1 MEHALT
7 EGDYVILSTGA
18 IATVRRSY
26 PAGYSGLVDILLD
39 GSEESERSEALT
51 LPETSIQVTEPETA
65 PAVIRTESDERGE
78 TRGQS
83 VRMED

>member
-39 GSEESERSEALT
+39 GAEESERSEALT
-51 LPETSIQVTEPETA
+51 LPETDIHVTEPDA
-65 PAVIRTESDERGE
+65 GPAVITAESDERGE

>member
-1 MEHALT
+1 MERALA

-18 IATVRRSY
+18 VATVRRSY

-39 GSEESERSEALT
+39 GAEESERSEALT
-51 LPETSIQVTEPETA
+51 LPETSIHITEPDTG
-65 PAVIRTESDERGE
+65 PRVITTESDARGE